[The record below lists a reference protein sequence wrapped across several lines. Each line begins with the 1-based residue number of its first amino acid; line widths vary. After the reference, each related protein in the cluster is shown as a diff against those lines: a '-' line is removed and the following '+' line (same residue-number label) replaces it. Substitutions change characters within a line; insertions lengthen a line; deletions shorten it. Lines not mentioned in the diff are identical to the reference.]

1 MYGGKLSLAPSATGR
16 PKVYTVSRIVE
27 HFSLPSLTLFV
38 VFSATPLPASGAGDP
53 PAPTL
58 EAGASPLAEARY
70 QVGRTLYARGDYAGA
85 AREFEIALEIFPQ
98 SPKLAFNLARTFERL
113 QDDERALAAYRR
125 YLTIDKAAPDREEI
139 ERIIGG
145 LERRVEAA
153 RPRLVVTSEPAG
165 AEVRVDGLADRFT
178 TPATITAT
186 PGTLVVRLR
195 LPNQP
200 EVTRS
205 VTVARGQST
214 PLHVTLASPP
224 PPAAASVASSAS
236 APPTSVPPSPEMN
249 PVGFIAAGVGLAAL
263 GVGTYFFV
271 RADGLADDAE
281 GLGRNPDELRRHAR
295 LEEDHAEALTIGA
308 VSAAVGGGLVVG
320 GLLYAFLA
328 TPTDTIALTF
338 GPSGPVAWGRF

>member
-1 MYGGKLSLAPSATGR
+1 M
-16 PKVYTVSRIVE
+16 SRIVE
-27 HFSLPSLTLFV
+27 HFSLPSLALLFV
-38 VFSATPLPASGAGDP
+38 VSAMPLPAGGAGDP

-98 SPKLAFNLARTFERL
+98 SPKLAFNLARTCERL

-125 YLTIDKAAPDREEI
+125 YLTITPTAPDRAEI

-165 AEVRVDGLADRFT
+165 AEVRVDGLEGRFT
-178 TPATITAT
+178 TPATLVAT

-195 LPNQP
+195 LPDQP

-214 PLHVTLASPP
+214 PLHVTLAAPTP
-224 PPAAASVASSAS
+224 PPAPPSVAAS
-236 APPTSVPPSPEMN
+236 APAPPTAAAPPAETN
-249 PVGFIAAGVGLAAL
+249 PTGFIVAGVGLAAL

-271 RADGLADDAE
+271 RADGLAEDAE
-281 GLGRNPDELRRHAR
+281 GLGRTPKELTRHAQ
-295 LEEDHAEALTIGA
+295 LEDDHGEALTLGA

-328 TPTDTIALTF
+328 TPTDTVALTL
-338 GPSGPVAWGRF
+338 GPSGTVVWGRF

>member
-1 MYGGKLSLAPSATGR
+1 MYGGKLAAAPSAAGR
-16 PKVYTVSRIVE
+16 AKVYTVSRIVE
-27 HFSLPSLTLFV
+27 HFSSLALTVLLV
-38 VFSATPLPASGAGDP
+38 VSGTPQLARGAGDP

-58 EAGASPLAEARY
+58 EAGASALAEARY

-125 YLTIDKAAPDREEI
+125 YLTIAPAAPDRDEI

-145 LERRVEAA
+145 LERRVDAA
-153 RPRLVVTSEPAG
+153 RPKLVVTSEPAG
-165 AEVRVDGLADRFT
+165 AAVRVDGLEGSFT
-178 TPATITAT
+178 TPATITAS

-195 LPNQP
+195 LPDQP

-214 PLHVTLASPP
+214 PLHVTLAAPP
-224 PPAAASVASSAS
+224 PPAPASVTVSAP
-236 APPTSVPPSPEMN
+236 APPTAAAPHAEMD
-249 PVGFIAAGVGLAAL
+249 PTGFIVAGVGLAAL

-271 RADGLADDAE
+271 RADGLAEDAE
-281 GLGRNPDELRRHAR
+281 GLGRTPKELTRHAQ
-295 LEEDHAEALTIGA
+295 LEEDHGEALTLGA

-328 TPTDTIALTF
+328 TPTDTVVLSF
-338 GPSGPVAWGRF
+338 GPGGAAAWGRF